1 MKAFVI
7 SFDVLFAG
15 VGSSWTDVLLS
26 TSVQTVPTHWKQTT
40 LWLTHENTFMGDL
53 GDEVTGTVHYKRS
66 EANERDYVIEIFW
79 CHTKSGIKSSQKFVL
94 A

>member
-1 MKAFVI
+1 MI

-15 VGSSWTDVLLS
+15 LGSSWTDVLLT

-40 LWLTHENTFMGDL
+40 LWLTRENTFMADS
-53 GDEVTGTVHYKRS
+53 GDEVVGTVHYTRS
-66 EANERDYVIEIFW
+66 EANERDYVIEVSW
-79 CHTKSGIKSSQKFVL
+79 CHTKTNTNFTQKFVL